1 MTDNG
6 STMSIIAFLIHSV
19 IFIVMIILAVMNTS
33 LLSNSNYVNML
44 YIVLGTLVL
53 HGGYAVG
60 KTSKTS

>member
-6 STMSIIAFLIHSV
+6 SVMSIIAFLIHSV
-19 IFIVMIILAVMNTS
+19 IFIIMIILAVMNTS